1 MASTFEVGKK
11 LVELCAANKNVE
23 AVETLYADD
32 IVSVEAVDMG
42 GKGRTTTGKAAVVEK
57 NKWWLENHEFH
68 GGATLGPWPHDDKF
82 IVHFKIDVTAKA
94 GPMKGQRMN
103 MEEAGLYTV
112 KDGKIVREEFFYHM
126 GG

>member
-1 MASTFEVGKK
+1 MASTFEIAKK
-11 LVELCAANKNVE
+11 LVDLCVAHKNIE

-32 IVSVEAVDMG
+32 VVSVEAVDMG
-42 GKGRTTTGKAAVVEK
+42 GKGRTANGKPAVLGK
-57 NKWWLENHEFH
+57 NKWWVENHEIH
-68 GGATLGPWPHDDKF
+68 SGVTTGPWPHDDKF
-82 IVHFKIDVTAKA
+82 IVHFKYDVTPKA
-94 GPMKGQRMN
+94 GPMKGQRMI